1 MDDWDDNQGWE
12 ADDNFEF
19 FEKYY
24 HCYSFSRVDKLHL
37 ESGNKIIMP
46 QSALHRLE
54 YTNVKYPLEFE
65 LSNLRSGKIT
75 HCGVLEFTAED
86 GFIYVPTWMM
96 EVMKIQEYDSI
107 KLKNVSL
114 MKAVQMKLQPH
125 TQDFLKLSNPKALL
139 ETSLRNFSCLT
150 TGDTIMIVHD
160 NKKLYINI
168 LETKPSPAVF
178 KQQAIVEEEEKVKAF
193 IPFSGKARR
202 LDGMPRSGQNEKELL
217 AAEGKGKSTCA
228 EAPEP
233 RKAGGKLVFDSRSG
247 KEKAEASVK
256 EDTKREE
263 TVKSTEKFQSF
274 TGKSFRLTR

>member
-24 HCYSFSRVDKLHL
+24 HCYSLSRVDKLHL

-96 EVMKIQEYDSI
+96 EVMKIQEYESI
-107 KLKNVSL
+107 KLKN
-114 MKAVQMKLQPH
+114 
-125 TQDFLKLSNPKALL
+125 LSSKQ
-139 ETSLRNFSCLT
+139 SLRNFSCLT
-150 TGDTIMIVHD
+150 TGDTIMIMHD

-168 LETKPSPAVF
+168 LETKPSPAVCMIDTDCEVDF
-178 KQQAIVEEEEKVKAF
+178 APPLDYEEPRKPVKKQGAWMGCQDR
-193 IPFSGKARR
+193 GRMR
-202 LDGMPRSGQNEKELL
+202 KELL

>member
-1 MDDWDDNQGWE
+1 
-12 ADDNFEF
+12 
-19 FEKYY
+19 
-24 HCYSFSRVDKLHL
+24 
-37 ESGNKIIMP
+37 
-46 QSALHRLE
+46 
-54 YTNVKYPLEFE
+54 
-65 LSNLRSGKIT
+65 
-75 HCGVLEFTAED
+75 
-86 GFIYVPTWMM
+86 MM

-114 MKAVQMKLQPH
+114 MKAEHMKLQPH

-150 TGDTIMIVHD
+150 TGDTIMIMHD

-168 LETKPSPAVF
+168 LETKPSPAVCMIDTDCEVDF
-178 KQQAIVEEEEKVKAF
+178 APPLDYEEPRKPVKKVLEPSKVPVKQQAIVKEEEKVKAF